1 MKLGG
6 EETKETVTT
15 WVPMVKYKRS

>member
-6 EETKETVTT
+6 EETKETVTS

>member
-6 EETKETVTT
+6 EETKEIVTS
-15 WVPMVKYKRS
+15 WVPAVKYKRS